1 MFQKILVANRGEI
14 ALRIERT
21 CRELNIPTVA
31 LYKASDRS
39 SLHVRL
45 ADECVEL
52 GVPGGFMNRDAILD
66 IAQAKGAD
74 AIHPGYGFLAEQAE
88 FVSACNDRQIAFI
101 GPPARVIE
109 QTANKIEALA
119 LVESAGM
126 RTVRHSAQSYDGRDD
141 GTLQWQADEL
151 GYPLVVKSYRGGR
164 GRGAYLI
171 RGPQQLDAAVR
182 RAQQESYAVYGDRC
196 VYLERAILPARH
208 ISVQFL
214 ADRHGNMIHLGER
227 EGTLL
232 LGNQKVIE
240 EAPAPSLRPAQRE
253 RVWQQALTIAR
264 LFRYENVGTVE
275 FLLDE
280 AGEIYFTEI
289 KARIQIEHPLTE
301 MLTHIDLV
309 RQQII
314 LACGEP
320 LESQQSDIQFE
331 GCAAL
336 ARISAQDPWNH
347 LMPSPGKLQRVR
359 LPGGCHVRTDT
370 FVYSGCTVPSE
381 YDPLIAKLVVQD
393 KDRKSSLGRLER
405 ALGEFKMTG
414 TATTLPLVQ
423 HLVRDENLA
432 RGNYHAR
439 ALPREFQAATLTP
452 RTLRDLAIAAA
463 VYYDRS
469 GQSFQPVTPE
479 RVNEGWHRASRQL
492 PE

>member
-21 CRELNIPTVA
+21 CREMNIPTVA
-31 LYKASDRS
+31 LYEASDRS

-52 GVPGGFMNRDAILD
+52 DAPGGLMNGDAILE

-88 FVSACNDRQIAFI
+88 FVSACEHCQIAFI

-109 QTANKIEALA
+109 QTASKIKALA
-119 LVESAGM
+119 LVESAGI
-126 RTVRHSAQSYDGRDD
+126 RTIRYSAHSYDGQDD

-151 GYPLVVKSYRGGR
+151 GYPLVVKSCRGGR

-171 RGPQQLDAAVR
+171 REPQHLNAQVR
-182 RAQQESYAVYGDRC
+182 RAQQESFAVYGDRC
-196 VYLERAILPARH
+196 VYLEKAILPARH
-208 ISVQFL
+208 ISVQIL
-214 ADRHGNMIHLGER
+214 ADTHGNMIHLGER

-240 EAPAPSLRPAQRE
+240 EAPAPSLDRVQRE
-253 RVWQQALTIAR
+253 RLWHQALTIAR

-275 FLLDE
+275 FLLDA
-280 AGEIYFTEI
+280 AGEIYFAEI

-301 MLTHIDLV
+301 ILAQVDLV
-309 RQQII
+309 RQQIV
-314 LACGEP
+314 LASGAP
-320 LESQQSDIQFE
+320 LEFQQSDIQME
-331 GCAAL
+331 GSAML

-359 LPGGCHVRTDT
+359 LPGGYQVRTDT
-370 FVYSGCTVPSE
+370 YVYSGCTVPPE
-381 YDPLIAKLVVQD
+381 YDPLIAKLVVQG
-393 KDRKSSLGRLER
+393 KDRESCLGRLER

-423 HLVRDENLA
+423 HLVRDESLA
-432 RGNYHAR
+432 RGSYHAR
-439 ALPREFQAATLTP
+439 ALPREFQTSTLAP

-463 VYYDRS
+463 VFYDRADR
-469 GQSFQPVTPE
+469 SFQPVTPE
-479 RVNEGWHRASRQL
+479 RVNAGWHRTSRHL